1 MKVNCGNFIYTNL
14 LSIIDNIV
22 HTSTNLI
29 QINKTMLRKMN
40 YKTYLLCLLTVLLT
54 NCSTKIKKDSL
65 SLVEKEM
72 TPIQVNKDWLFW
84 RGPTGGGVS
93 AQSNLPDSLTANSL
107 LWEYAIQGGGVPVV
121 AGGKAYQ
128 FGYYG
133 VGNELQEALVC
144 FNASSGEV
152 LWERLHSDFISDI
165 VYNRY
170 GVGAACIDSAT
181 GNVYF
186 QTSPGLLI
194 GYDSDGNKLWE
205 RSLMEEFA
213 RLTFPNGRTGG
224 PCVDGDLV
232 IIHAITANWGKQGP
246 ARDRFYAFDKKSGD
260 LVWSSTPGITP
271 KDSSFSPLTFEDL
284 PGGRRVFYSGT
295 GCGHIVCIDARTGQ
309 ALWRFQMSYGGVN
322 SGVVIHEDYVIAV
335 HGKENI
341 DSSNIG
347 RMVAIKKPKNLPSLN
362 EDLIVLN
369 KDSEVWRNNSIE
381 AFTSSPVYRDGR
393 LYVTIKRGELVCL
406 AADSGEEIWT
416 LKLAPDQVHAS
427 PTWADGKL
435 YVPMFDGRVSV
446 VKDRGN
452 EAEILSQM
460 QLEGSCLSAP
470 SVAHGRVFVQSKK
483 KLYCFGT
490 SKTAPA
496 FISHKKDQ
504 NLSSN
509 VPFSLQVVPAEFSI
523 KSGSALPFKV
533 YSLNKNGKR
542 IEEVKE
548 GLTWEKWIPPTA
560 KVQSVVDAEITSN
573 GVLVASKD
581 AKLSAGALRVSNGKL
596 FGITRGRVLQDLP
609 YSENFETGFTLSQ
622 KSSDQISFSY
632 APLSWLGAR
641 MRWQIQNLNGN
652 MVAGNTLDRVLFQR
666 AINFVG
672 HKDMANYTAQ
682 AEVMTDGD
690 RRIKSNIG
698 LINQRYIFALIGNSQ
713 KLEVVSNYDRFRH
726 SVPFSFK
733 TNTWYHLKTR
743 VDILKG
749 GTGMIRAKA
758 WLKGE
763 AEPSDWTLEASHIN
777 PHLHG
782 APGVYA
788 MSPQSKKKVYFDN
801 LLISYNN

>member
-1 MKVNCGNFIYTNL
+1 
-14 LSIIDNIV
+14 
-22 HTSTNLI
+22 
-29 QINKTMLRKMN
+29 MLRKMN
-40 YKTYLLCLLTVLLT
+40 YKTYILCLLTVLLT

-72 TPIQVNKDWLFW
+72 TPIHVNKDWLFW

-504 NLSSN
+504 NLSSK

>member
-1 MKVNCGNFIYTNL
+1 
-14 LSIIDNIV
+14 
-22 HTSTNLI
+22 
-29 QINKTMLRKMN
+29 
-40 YKTYLLCLLTVLLT
+40 
-54 NCSTKIKKDSL
+54 
-65 SLVEKEM
+65 
-72 TPIQVNKDWLFW
+72 
-84 RGPTGGGVS
+84 
-93 AQSNLPDSLTANSL
+93 
-107 LWEYAIQGGGVPVV
+107 
-121 AGGKAYQ
+121 
-128 FGYYG
+128 
-133 VGNELQEALVC
+133 
-144 FNASSGEV
+144 
-152 LWERLHSDFISDI
+152 
-165 VYNRY
+165 
-170 GVGAACIDSAT
+170 
-181 GNVYF
+181 
-186 QTSPGLLI
+186 
-194 GYDSDGNKLWE
+194 
-205 RSLMEEFA
+205 MEEFA

-347 RMVAIKKPKNLPSLN
+347 RMVAIKKPITLPSLN

-504 NLSSN
+504 NFSSK

-573 GVLVASKD
+573 GILVASKN

-758 WLKGE
+758 WLKGD